1 MTYTADK
8 PALAPS
14 SEELRARIP
23 GWGADLDHANRP
35 AYPQERTDLVSGA
48 HWDFPER
55 QPETNDRERSIE
67 HKFLTPVY
75 GTAQPLKGVSG
86 AIRRLAYDRFSE
98 GQTAHWL
105 LLVVGDRVDAI
116 GSHVVSLASLRPDN
130 PITQT
135 GVLSERRRR
144 PVQSRFGRG
153 RVDMKHAWMDPLLVV
168 GPWIAAGATLTVLTT
183 RVIRLARNLR

>member
-1 MTYTADK
+1 MAYTADK

-14 SEELRARIP
+14 SDELRSRIP
-23 GWGADLDHANRP
+23 GWGADLDPADRP
-35 AYPQERTDLVSGA
+35 AYPQERMDLVSGA

-55 QPETNDRERSIE
+55 QRETPQRERSIE

-98 GQTAHWL
+98 GRAAHWL
-105 LLVVGDRVDAI
+105 LLIVGDRVDAI
-116 GSHVVSLASLRPDN
+116 GSHVVSFASLRPDN

-135 GVLSERRRR
+135 GVLAERGRR
-144 PVQSRFGRG
+144 PVRSRFGRG
-153 RVDMKHAWMDPLLVV
+153 RVDMKHAWLDPIIVV
-168 GPWIAAGATLTVLTT
+168 GPWIAAGAAATLLLTRT
-183 RVIRLARNLR
+183 IRFARSLG

>member
-23 GWGADLDHANRP
+23 GWGADLDHADRP

-86 AIRRLAYDRFSE
+86 VIRRLAYDRFSE

-105 LLVVGDRVDAI
+105 LLIVGDRVEAI
-116 GSHVVSLASLRPDN
+116 GSHVVSFASLRPDN

-135 GVLSERRRR
+135 GVLSEIRRR
-144 PVQSRFGRG
+144 PVSSRIGRG
-153 RVDMKHAWMDPLLVV
+153 RVDMKHAWMDPIIVG
-168 GPWIAAGATLTVLTT
+168 GPWIAAGAALALGTTLVV
-183 RVIRLARNLR
+183 RFARSLR